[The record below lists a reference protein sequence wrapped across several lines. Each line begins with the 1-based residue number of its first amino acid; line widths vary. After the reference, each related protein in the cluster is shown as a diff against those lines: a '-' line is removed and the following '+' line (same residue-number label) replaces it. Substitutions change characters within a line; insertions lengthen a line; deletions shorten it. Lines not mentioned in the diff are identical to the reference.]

1 MNIEKRNEKQM
12 FQKREA
18 WSNGR
23 DSQKADIVIA
33 KWLIKDSISVLFF
46 CYSLQTFQVKRRCV
60 FFFRTAFL
68 LHKTVSHAKLQGSIY
83 YFVILIRSDP
93 AV

>member
-1 MNIEKRNEKQM
+1 M

-46 CYSLQTFQVKRRCV
+46 VILQPFQIKRRCV

>member
-46 CYSLQTFQVKRRCV
+46 VILQSFQIKRRCV

-93 AV
+93 AI

>member
-33 KWLIKDSISVLFF
+33 KWLIKDSISVLFY
-46 CYSLQTFQVKRRCV
+46 CESVAKRLCGLRACTQGRIDIWQSS
-60 FFFRTAFL
+60 FRFTAL
-68 LHKTVSHAKLQGSIY
+68 P
-83 YFVILIRSDP
+83 D
-93 AV
+93 

>member
-1 MNIEKRNEKQM
+1 M

-33 KWLIKDSISVLFF
+33 KWLIKDSISVLF
-46 CYSLQTFQVKRRCV
+46 YYEYWLQAAM
-60 FFFRTAFL
+60 RTAC
-68 LHKTVSHAKLQGSIY
+68 LHARTYWQLGFHFTALP
-83 YFVILIRSDP
+83 D
-93 AV
+93 

>member
-46 CYSLQTFQVKRRCV
+46 VIYSPSRLKGGVYSSF
-60 FFFRTAFL
+60 AL
-68 LHKTVSHAKLQGSIY
+68 LFCCIKPSVMPSSRAVSTTLLYS
-83 YFVILIRSDP
+83 
-93 AV
+93 